1 MALTDLMREVK
12 NLSSDELEAQ
22 YIYVQEQ
29 REQRRMPVKREN
41 WRG

>member
-12 NLSSDELEAQ
+12 NLSSDELEAL

-29 REQRRMPVKREN
+29 REQRQMPVKREN